1 MPCQIED
8 STAPFMAFKI
18 APEQEI
24 WVMTEEGA
32 ELTGYSREYLQRL
45 AKKIFYLPEDE
56 RLIKIR
62 MRSRRYEFWLP
73 DLLHY
78 IQEIGYGPHQDKK

>member
-1 MPCQIED
+1 
-8 STAPFMAFKI
+8 MANEI
-18 APEQEI
+18 APDQAI

-32 ELTGYSREYLQRL
+32 EITGYSRNYLQKL
-45 AKKIFYLPEDE
+45 AKQIFSQPEHE

-73 DLLHY
+73 DLMHY
-78 IQEIGYGPHQDKK
+78 IAEIGYGPHQDK

>member
-1 MPCQIED
+1 
-8 STAPFMAFKI
+8 MAIKI
-18 APEQEI
+18 APDQEI
-24 WVMTEEGA
+24 WVMTEESA
-32 ELTGYSREYLQRL
+32 ELTGYNKQYLQKM
-45 AKKIFYLPEDE
+45 AKKIFSLPEDE

-78 IQEIGYGPHQDKK
+78 IDEIGYGPHEDK

>member
-1 MPCQIED
+1 
-8 STAPFMAFKI
+8 MANEI
-18 APEQEI
+18 APDQAI

-32 ELTGYSREYLQRL
+32 AITGYSREYLQQL
-45 AKKIFYLPEDE
+45 AKKIFRQPEHE

-73 DLLHY
+73 DLMHY
-78 IQEIGYGPHQDKK
+78 IAEIGYGPHQDK

>member
-1 MPCQIED
+1 
-8 STAPFMAFKI
+8 MAFKI